1 MQLRKK
7 KRKYDK
13 EEIEFEAILSKEKGR
28 ISEKLGKFTLD
39 RANEI
44 ARSSFYTAGNDEL
57 VQALVD
63 EGVMR
68 VMEKF
73 LQYYEEDKSAA
84 NLIIT
89 MIYSGMFNRI
99 TSLKW
104 SDVYG
109 SNTKGFVT
117 SVDDDGNI
125 SKSLVRY
132 LKDDNISKNL

>member
-1 MQLRKK
+1 MKK

-13 EEIEFEAILSKEKGR
+13 EEIEFEAILSKEKGC

-44 ARSSFYTAGNDEL
+44 ARSSFYTAGNEEL

-73 LQYYEEDKSAA
+73 LLYYEENKSAA

-89 MIYSGMFNRI
+89 MIYSGMLNKI

-109 SNTKGFVT
+109 NNTKGFVI
-117 SVDDDGNI
+117 SVDEDGNV

>member
-1 MQLRKK
+1 MKK

-13 EEIEFEAILSKEKGR
+13 EEIEFEAILSKEKGC

-44 ARSSFYTAGNDEL
+44 ARSSFYTAGNEEL

-73 LQYYEEDKSAA
+73 LLYYEENKSAA

-89 MIYSGMFNRI
+89 MIYSGMLNKI

-109 SNTKGFVT
+109 NNTKGFVV
-117 SVDDDGNI
+117 SVDEEGNV

>member
-1 MQLRKK
+1 LKK

-13 EEIEFEAILSKEKGR
+13 EEIEFEAILSKEKGQ

-39 RANEI
+39 RATEI
-44 ARSSFYTAGNDEL
+44 ARSSFYTAGNEEL
-57 VQALVD
+57 AQALVD

-73 LQYYEEDKSAA
+73 LLYYQENKSAA

-89 MIYSGMFNRI
+89 MIYSSMLNKI

-109 SNTKGFVT
+109 NNTKGFVI
-117 SVDDDGNI
+117 SVDEDGNI
-125 SKSLVRY
+125 CKSLIRY

>member
-1 MQLRKK
+1 MKK

-13 EEIEFEAILSKEKGR
+13 EEIEFEAILSKEKGC

-73 LQYYEEDKSAA
+73 LLYYEENKSAA

-89 MIYSGMFNRI
+89 MIYSGMLNKI

-109 SNTKGFVT
+109 NNTKGFVV
-117 SVDDDGNI
+117 SVDEEGNV

>member
-1 MQLRKK
+1 MKK

-13 EEIEFEAILSKEKGR
+13 GEIEFEAILSKEKGC

-73 LQYYEEDKSAA
+73 LLYYEENKSAA

-89 MIYSGMFNRI
+89 MIYSGMLNKI

-109 SNTKGFVT
+109 NNTKGFVV
-117 SVDDDGNI
+117 SVDDEGNV

>member
-1 MQLRKK
+1 MKK

-13 EEIEFEAILSKEKGR
+13 EEIEFEAILSKEQDR
-28 ISEKLGKFTLD
+28 LSEKLGKFTLD

-44 ARSSFYTAGNDEL
+44 ARSSFYTAGNEEL

-73 LQYYEEDKSAA
+73 LLYYEENKSAA

-89 MIYSGMFNRI
+89 MIYSGMLNKI

-109 SNTKGFVT
+109 NNTKGFVV
-117 SVDDDGNI
+117 SVDEDGNV

>member
-1 MQLRKK
+1 MKK

-13 EEIEFEAILSKEKGR
+13 EEIEFEAVLSKEKGC

-44 ARSSFYTAGNDEL
+44 ARSSFYTAGNEEL

-73 LQYYEEDKSAA
+73 LLYYEENKSAA

-89 MIYSGMFNRI
+89 MIYSGMLNKI

-109 SNTKGFVT
+109 NNTKGFVV
-117 SVDDDGNI
+117 SVDEDGNV

>member
-1 MQLRKK
+1 MKK

-44 ARSSFYTAGNDEL
+44 ARSSFYTAGNEEL

-73 LQYYEEDKSAA
+73 LLYYEENKSAA

-89 MIYSGMFNRI
+89 MIYSGMLNKI

-109 SNTKGFVT
+109 NNTKGFVV
-117 SVDDDGNI
+117 SVDDEGNV

>member
-1 MQLRKK
+1 MKK

-13 EEIEFEAILSKEKGR
+13 EEIEFEAILSKEKGC

-39 RANEI
+39 RASEI

-73 LQYYEEDKSAA
+73 LLYYEENKSAA

-89 MIYSGMFNRI
+89 MIYSGMLNKI

-109 SNTKGFVT
+109 NNTKGFVV
-117 SVDDDGNI
+117 SVDDEGNV

>member
-1 MQLRKK
+1 MKK

-13 EEIEFEAILSKEKGR
+13 EEIEFEAILSKEKGC

-73 LQYYEEDKSAA
+73 LLYYEENKSAA

-89 MIYSGMFNRI
+89 MIYSGMLNKI

-109 SNTKGFVT
+109 NNTKGFVV
-117 SVDDDGNI
+117 SVDDEGNV

>member
-1 MQLRKK
+1 LKK

-13 EEIEFEAILSKEKGR
+13 EEIEFEAILSKEKGC
-28 ISEKLGKFTLD
+28 ISEKIGKFTLD

-73 LQYYEEDKSAA
+73 LLYYEENKSAA

-89 MIYSGMFNRI
+89 MIYSGMLNKI

-109 SNTKGFVT
+109 NNTKGFVV
-117 SVDDDGNI
+117 SVDDEGKV

>member
-1 MQLRKK
+1 MKK

-13 EEIEFEAILSKEKGR
+13 EEIEFEAILSKEKGC

-44 ARSSFYTAGNDEL
+44 ARSSFYTAGNEEL

-73 LQYYEEDKSAA
+73 LLYYEENKSAA

-89 MIYSGMFNRI
+89 MIYSGMLNKI

-109 SNTKGFVT
+109 NNTKGFVV
-117 SVDDDGNI
+117 SVDEDGNV

>member
-1 MQLRKK
+1 LRKK

-13 EEIEFEAILSKEKGR
+13 EEIEFEAILSKEQGCL
-28 ISEKLGKFTLD
+28 SEKLGKFTLD

-73 LQYYEEDKSAA
+73 LQYYEPNKSAA

-89 MIYSGMFNRI
+89 MIYSGMLNRI

-109 SNTKGFVT
+109 SNTKGFVV
-117 SVDDDGNI
+117 SVDEDGNV
-125 SKSLVRY
+125 SKSLIRY

>member
-1 MQLRKK
+1 MKK

-13 EEIEFEAILSKEKGR
+13 EEIEFEAILSKEKGY

-73 LQYYEEDKSAA
+73 LLYYEENKSAA

-89 MIYSGMFNRI
+89 MIYSGMLNKI

-109 SNTKGFVT
+109 NNTKGFVV
-117 SVDDDGNI
+117 SVDDEGNV

>member
-1 MQLRKK
+1 MKK

-13 EEIEFEAILSKEKGR
+13 EESEFEAILSKEQDR
-28 ISEKLGKFTLD
+28 LSEKLGKFTLD

-44 ARSSFYTAGNDEL
+44 ARSSFYTAGNEEL

-73 LQYYEEDKSAA
+73 LLYYEENKSAA

-89 MIYSGMFNRI
+89 MIYSGMLNKI

-109 SNTKGFVT
+109 NNTKGFVV
-117 SVDDDGNI
+117 SVDEDGNV

>member
-1 MQLRKK
+1 LKK

-13 EEIEFEAILSKEKGR
+13 EEIEFEAILSKEKGC

-73 LQYYEEDKSAA
+73 LLYYEENKSAA

-89 MIYSGMFNRI
+89 MIYSGMLNKI

-109 SNTKGFVT
+109 NNTKGFVV
-117 SVDDDGNI
+117 SVDDEGNV

>member
-1 MQLRKK
+1 MKK

-13 EEIEFEAILSKEKGR
+13 EEIEFEAILSKEKGC

-44 ARSSFYTAGNDEL
+44 ARSSFYTAGNEEL

-73 LQYYEEDKSAA
+73 LLYYEENKSAA

-89 MIYSGMFNRI
+89 MIYSGMLNKI

-109 SNTKGFVT
+109 NNTKGFVV
-117 SVDDDGNI
+117 SVDDEGNV

>member
-1 MQLRKK
+1 MKK

-13 EEIEFEAILSKEKGR
+13 EEIEFEAILSKEQDR
-28 ISEKLGKFTLD
+28 LSEKLGKFTLD

-44 ARSSFYTAGNDEL
+44 ARSSFYTAGNEEL

-73 LQYYEEDKSAA
+73 LLYYEENKSAA

-89 MIYSGMFNRI
+89 MIYSGMLNKI

-109 SNTKGFVT
+109 NNTKGFVV
-117 SVDDDGNI
+117 SVDEEGNV

>member
-1 MQLRKK
+1 MKK

-13 EEIEFEAILSKEKGR
+13 EEIEFEAILSKEKGC

-73 LQYYEEDKSAA
+73 LLYYEENKSAA

-89 MIYSGMFNRI
+89 MIYSGMLNRI

-109 SNTKGFVT
+109 SNTKGFVV
-117 SVDDDGNI
+117 SVDEDGNV
-125 SKSLVRY
+125 SKSLIRY

>member
-1 MQLRKK
+1 MKK

-13 EEIEFEAILSKEKGR
+13 EEIEFEAILSKEKGC
-28 ISEKLGKFTLD
+28 ISEKIGKFTLD

-73 LQYYEEDKSAA
+73 LLYYEENKSAA

-89 MIYSGMFNRI
+89 MIYSGMLNKI

-109 SNTKGFVT
+109 NNTKGFVV
-117 SVDDDGNI
+117 SVDDEGNV

>member
-1 MQLRKK
+1 MKK

-13 EEIEFEAILSKEKGR
+13 EVIEYEAILSKEQGR
-28 ISEKLGKFTLD
+28 MSEKLGRFTLD

-73 LQYYEEDKSAA
+73 LIYYEENKSAA

-89 MIYSGMFNRI
+89 MIYSGMLNKI

-109 SNTKGFVT
+109 NNTKGFVT
-117 SVDDDGNI
+117 VLDEEGNV

>member
-1 MQLRKK
+1 MKK

-13 EEIEFEAILSKEKGR
+13 EEIEFEAILSKEKGC

-73 LQYYEEDKSAA
+73 LLYYEENKSAA

-89 MIYSGMFNRI
+89 MIYSGMLNKI

-109 SNTKGFVT
+109 NNTKGFVV
-117 SVDDDGNI
+117 SVDDEGNV
-125 SKSLVRY
+125 SKSLIRY

>member
-1 MQLRKK
+1 LKK

-13 EEIEFEAILSKEKGR
+13 EVIEYEAILSKEQGR
-28 ISEKLGKFTLD
+28 MSEKLGRFTLD

-73 LQYYEEDKSAA
+73 LIYYEENKSAA

-89 MIYSGMFNRI
+89 MIYSGMLNKI

-109 SNTKGFVT
+109 NNTKGFVT
-117 SVDDDGNI
+117 VLDEEGNV

>member
-1 MQLRKK
+1 MKK

-13 EEIEFEAILSKEKGR
+13 EEIEFEATLSKEKGC

-73 LQYYEEDKSAA
+73 LLYYEENKSAA

-89 MIYSGMFNRI
+89 MIYSGMLNKI

-109 SNTKGFVT
+109 NNTKGFVV
-117 SVDDDGNI
+117 SVDDEGNV

>member
-1 MQLRKK
+1 LKK

-13 EEIEFEAILSKEKGR
+13 EEIEFEAILSKEKGC
-28 ISEKLGKFTLD
+28 ISEKIGKFTLD

-73 LQYYEEDKSAA
+73 LLYYEENKSAA

-89 MIYSGMFNRI
+89 MIYSGMLNKI

-109 SNTKGFVT
+109 NNTKGFVV
-117 SVDDDGNI
+117 SVDDEGNV

>member
-1 MQLRKK
+1 MRKK

-13 EEIEFEAILSKEKGR
+13 EEIEFEAILSKEQGYL
-28 ISEKLGKFTLD
+28 SEKLGKFTLD

-57 VQALVD
+57 VQSLVD

-73 LQYYEEDKSAA
+73 LQYYEPNKSAA

-89 MIYSGMFNRI
+89 MIYSGMLNRI

-109 SNTKGFVT
+109 SNTKGFVV
-117 SVDDDGNI
+117 SVDEDGNV
-125 SKSLVRY
+125 SKSLIRY

>member
-1 MQLRKK
+1 LKK

-13 EEIEFEAILSKEKGR
+13 EEIEFEAVLSKEKGC

-44 ARSSFYTAGNDEL
+44 ARSSFYTAGNEEL

-73 LQYYEEDKSAA
+73 LLYYEENKSAA

-89 MIYSGMFNRI
+89 MIYSGMLNKI

-109 SNTKGFVT
+109 NNTKGFVV
-117 SVDDDGNI
+117 SVDEDGNV

>member
-1 MQLRKK
+1 MKK

-13 EEIEFEAILSKEKGR
+13 EEIEFEAILSKEQDR
-28 ISEKLGKFTLD
+28 LSEKLGKFTLD

-44 ARSSFYTAGNDEL
+44 ARSSFYTAGNEEL

-73 LQYYEEDKSAA
+73 LLYYEENKSAA

-89 MIYSGMFNRI
+89 MIYSGMLNKI

-109 SNTKGFVT
+109 NNTKGFVI
-117 SVDDDGNI
+117 SVDEEGNV

>member
-1 MQLRKK
+1 MKK

-13 EEIEFEAILSKEKGR
+13 EVIEYEAILSKEQGR
-28 ISEKLGKFTLD
+28 MSEKLGKFTLD

-73 LQYYEEDKSAA
+73 LIYYEENKSAA

-89 MIYSGMFNRI
+89 MIYSGMLNKI

-109 SNTKGFVT
+109 NNTKGFVT
-117 SVDDDGNI
+117 VLDEEGNV

>member
-1 MQLRKK
+1 MLLKK

-13 EEIEFEAILSKEKGR
+13 QEVEFEAILSKEQGR

-44 ARSSFYTAGNDEL
+44 ARSSFYTAGNEEL

-73 LQYYEEDKSAA
+73 LLYYEENKSAA

-89 MIYSGMFNRI
+89 MIYSGMLNKI

-109 SNTKGFVT
+109 NNTKGFVV
-117 SVDDDGNI
+117 SVDDDGNV